1 MISGTIFDIKR
12 FAIHDGPGVR
22 TTVFF
27 KGCPLSCWACHNPEG
42 QRPGTDLFIR
52 DERCNACGECLEVC
66 PEVAISTDGDAVH
79 IDRYRCNLC
88 GACADACLRGALEL
102 AGRSVSVDEVIA
114 EVERDVVY
122 YDESGGGVT
131 FSGGEPLFQPEFLA
145 ALLHESRKREIS
157 TTVDTSGYAP
167 HAVIHDIADMVDYFL
182 YDLKLVDEDRH
193 RDFTGVANRP
203 VLENLN
209 WLSEHGA
216 TVTIRFPLLP
226 QINDDE
232 SNLRD
237 LGRFLSS
244 LAQLHPIDILPYHRI
259 GAEKYA
265 RLGRSYRLSQQP
277 VPAAESIAV
286 AVRLLE
292 ESGLTVTVR
301 GEPYAIE

>member
-1 MISGTIFDIKR
+1 
-12 FAIHDGPGVR
+12 
-22 TTVFF
+22 
-27 KGCPLSCWACHNPEG
+27 
-42 QRPGTDLFIR
+42 LFIR
-52 DERCNACGECLEVC
+52 DERCNACGDCLAVC
-66 PEVAISTDGDAVH
+66 PEAAISTNGNAVH
-79 IDRYRCNLC
+79 VDRYRCNLC

-114 EVERDVVY
+114 VVERDVVY

-131 FSGGEPLFQPEFLA
+131 FSGGEPLFQPDFLA

-167 HAVIHDIADMVDYFL
+167 RDVVQAIADMVDSFL
-182 YDLKLVDEDRH
+182 YDLKLVDEARH
-193 RDFTGVANRP
+193 REFTGVANRS

-209 WLSEHGA
+209 WLSEFGA
-216 TVTIRFPLLP
+216 AVTIRFPLLP
-226 QINDDE
+226 EINDDE

-244 LAQLHPIDILPYHRI
+244 LAQLHPVDILPYHRI

-265 RLGRSYRLSQQP
+265 RLGRSYRLSQRP
-277 VPAAESIAV
+277 VPSAESVAA

-301 GEPYAIE
+301 GKPYANE